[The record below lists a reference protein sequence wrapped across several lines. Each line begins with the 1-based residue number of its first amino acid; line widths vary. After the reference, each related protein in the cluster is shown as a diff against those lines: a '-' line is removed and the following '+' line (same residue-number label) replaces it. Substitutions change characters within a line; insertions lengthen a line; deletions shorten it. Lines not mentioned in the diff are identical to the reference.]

1 MKKLRNILA
10 LTTLL
15 GAASF
20 VNAQVLNSSFES
32 GTGSSADNWFQ
43 FGNAYREAA
52 GAQSGTYS
60 MKMFGN
66 FTGGTN
72 VTGAFQDFAISAGQS
87 ATAEIKALNASF
99 DAMSGDNFAV
109 LKLIYRDA
117 SNNDLVA
124 QESARITQFTAQ
136 DQVQSLTA
144 SLGPAPVGT
153 DHGSIFLLFVQLD
166 TTPFAG
172 GSTFFDDATLNVV
185 PEPCTMLALAA
196 GLLATSKLRRN
207 TV

>member
-1 MKKLRNILA
+1 MKRQT
-10 LTTLL
+10 LTFLTAFVAV
-15 GAASF
+15 AASQAQAL
-20 VNAQVLNSSFES
+20 NAGFENGS
-32 GTGSSADNWFQ
+32 GTLASDWIQ
-43 FGNAYREAA
+43 FGNSYREPA
-52 GAQSGTYS
+52 GAHSGTYA

-87 ATAEIKALNASF
+87 ATSSVYALNASF

-117 SNNDLVA
+117 GNNDLVA
-124 QESARITQFTAQ
+124 QESARITANTPADQFQ
-136 DQVQSLTA
+136 LLTA

-153 DHGSIFLLFVQLD
+153 DHGSIFLLFIQPD

-172 GSTFFDDATLNVV
+172 GSTFFDDVELTVV
-185 PEPCTMLALAA
+185 PEPTSIIALAA
-196 GLLATSKLRRN
+196 GLVAVAKRRRRA
-207 TV
+207 

>member
-1 MKKLRNILA
+1 MAAIFGVASLA
-10 LTTLL
+10 H
-15 GAASF
+15 S
-20 VNAQVLNSSFES
+20 QVLNSSFES
-32 GTGSSADNWFQ
+32 GNGSAADNWFQ

-52 GAQSGTYS
+52 GAQTGTYS

-87 ATAEIKALNASF
+87 ATAGIKALNASF

-117 SNNDLVA
+117 SNNDLMA
-124 QESARITQFTAQ
+124 QESARITQFTTQ
-136 DQVQSLTA
+136 DQAQSLTA

-153 DHGSIFLLFVQLD
+153 DHGSIFLLFIQLD

-185 PEPCTMLALAA
+185 PEPCTLLLLAA
-196 GLLATSKLRRN
+196 GIGAVAKARRN
-207 TV
+207 RA